1 MKSLTGVVW
10 HEGMHLGPHHFQ
22 AQSRYFEDLIDF
34 AVNSLGFEP
43 YGLIGYELDEEAIR
57 NGTLS
62 LVSARGI
69 FPDGL
74 TFTMP
79 DSDPLPP
86 ARNISEAFPAIRTS
100 LEASLAIQPR
110 KANAANLEMNELS
123 IDRSKRFVAK
133 TLKLT
138 DEETGRDQKPVR
150 IGHKNIFMQLDTE
163 QSEGLVRMPLARI
176 IRDGTGQFAY
186 DPGFIPPLLKITAHA
201 GLNRSLEKLIQL
213 LEEKS
218 RTLVPHAGVD
228 PGTGAGFSAREIS
241 HAWLLHSINCGLA
254 SLRHLLLARHPHP
267 ESLFVELSRL
277 AGALC
282 TFGLESHP
290 AQLPLYDHLKLAEC
304 FQALDEHIR
313 EHLKKILPTNFVR
326 IALTPVEEFFYRGD
340 LNDQRVL
347 GSSFWILGIRCP
359 IGEAQLIRRTPEL
372 LKICSDRFIRK
383 LVQRALPALSLG
395 HQSTPPA
402 AISPKVDWHYFR
414 IDRSGPCWDDIV
426 KTRKLGVYIPEELPQ
441 AQVEITV
448 VLES

>member
-1 MKSLTGVVW
+1 MKSLSGVVW
-10 HEGMHLGPHHFQ
+10 HEGMHLGSHHFQ
-22 AQSRYFEDLIDF
+22 AQNRYFEDLVDF
-34 AVNSLGFEP
+34 AVSSLGFEP
-43 YGLIGYELDEEAIR
+43 YGLSGYEVDEEAIR

-74 TFTMP
+74 PFTMP

-100 LEASLAIQPR
+100 LDVWLAIQPR
-110 KANAANLEMNELS
+110 KADAANLEMDELS
-123 IDRSKRFVAK
+123 SAQSTRYVAK

-150 IGHKNIFMQLDTE
+150 IGHKNIFMLLDTE
-163 QSEGLVRMPLARI
+163 EAEGLVRMPLARI
-176 IRDGTGQFAY
+176 VRDGAGQFAY
-186 DPGFIPPLLKITAHA
+186 DPDLIPPLLKITAHA
-201 GLNRSLEKLIQL
+201 GLNRKLEKLIQL

-218 RTLVPHAGVD
+218 LTLAPQAGVD

-267 ESLFVELSRL
+267 EGLFVELSRL

-290 AQLPLYDHLKLAEC
+290 SQLPLYDHLQLAEC

-313 EHLKKILPTNFVR
+313 EHLKRILPTNFVT
-326 IALTPVEEFFYRGD
+326 IPLNPVEDYYYRGQVS
-340 LNDQRVL
+340 DQRVL
-347 GSSFWILGIRCP
+347 GSSLWIMAIRCP
-359 IGEAQLIRRTPEL
+359 IGEAQLIKRTPEL
-372 LKICSDRFIRK
+372 LKICSHRFIRR
-383 LVQRALPALSLG
+383 LVQRALPASNLRHL
-395 HQSTPPA
+395 STPPA

-414 IDRSGPCWDDIV
+414 IDKSGPCWDDIV
-426 KTRKLGVYIPEELPQ
+426 KTRQLGVYIPGELPQ
-441 AQVEITV
+441 AQVEIMV